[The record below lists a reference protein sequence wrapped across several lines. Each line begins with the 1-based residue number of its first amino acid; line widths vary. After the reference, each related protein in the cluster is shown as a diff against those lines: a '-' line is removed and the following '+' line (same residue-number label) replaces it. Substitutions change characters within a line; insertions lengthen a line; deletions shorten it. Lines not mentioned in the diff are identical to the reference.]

1 MNEIHEQN
9 DLETDLQN
17 IDLQEEKDR
26 RLEKKH
32 LKDSLSKRWVGL
44 SAHAANV
51 AITRKFPAWCE
62 GYQGSLPI
70 ELCEN
75 LDDVQKRCGGGTYIL
90 RFTDSQG
97 EYVMQQTVI
106 IDGDSMRNGVRLE
119 TPEEEKKRVR
129 REEELDRMREI
140 QSMQIQ
146 QQANTG
152 SEFVKAMEVMKQGQ
166 DETLKLII
174 ALATRQPAAQVQGG
188 NIKEN
193 FELFKEL
200 HENLQQPNNENNEG
214 MWSVIEKFVDKMGD
228 EQKAQQSAPP
238 LLGAAYQA
246 INPGPVPRA
255 QPDPAKLKP
264 ATNPGP
270 ADTGA
275 ADPVFQAFNELSGL
289 EGSEAWERM
298 NTVFERLPKEKQK
311 KLRTIFGPGDIMDDT
326 DTDIDDDDLE
336 DDQESD
342 GETDDDI
349 ESATS

>member
-1 MNEIHEQN
+1 MDEIIEQT
-9 DLETDLQN
+9 DLEGDLQDL
-17 IDLQEEKDR
+17 DLQDEKDR

-32 LKDSLSKRWVGL
+32 LKATLSKRWAGL
-44 SAHAANV
+44 SEHAANV

-90 RFTDSQG
+90 RFTDGQG

-119 TPEEEKKRVR
+119 TPEEQKKRVR

-140 QSMQIQ
+140 QALQVQ

-166 DETLKLII
+166 DESLKLII

-193 FELFKEL
+193 FDLFKEL
-200 HENLQQPNNENNEG
+200 HENFQPNNENNEG
-214 MWSVIEKFVDKMGD
+214 MWNVIEKFVDKMGD
-228 EQKAQQSAPP
+228 EQKAQKNAPP

-246 INPGPVPRA
+246 INPGSAPRA
-255 QPDPAKLKP
+255 QAGPVELKP
-264 ATNPGP
+264 VPNPGP
-270 ADTGA
+270 AAPGA
-275 ADPVFQAFNELSGL
+275 VDPVFEAFNELSGL
-289 EGSEAWERM
+289 EGAKAWERM
-298 NTVFERLPKEKQK
+298 NTVFENLSEEKQK
-311 KLRTIFGPGDIMDDT
+311 KLRHIFGPGDTIDDT

-336 DDQESD
+336 ADNESD
-342 GETDDDI
+342 GETDD
-349 ESATS
+349 ENSGTTG